1 MAPIEKIA
9 EICFS
14 FDIYQYVAKL
24 LPVNE
29 EKPIYISDALKQL
42 NDIHERKSEVV
53 NKISNYLEE
62 LKNTGD

>member
-9 EICFS
+9 KNDFS
-14 FDIYQYVAKL
+14 YDIYQYVAKL

-29 EKPIYISDALKQL
+29 EELIDISDALKQL

-53 NKISNYLEE
+53 NKICNYLEE
-62 LKNTGD
+62 LKNVGS